1 MDPAMRKRRNGP
13 SRGGVFFAEGT
24 VTLVVLVFA
33 WLALDDITIDNTP
46 FVSSRSRAEV
56 QAELMSR
63 SDLVR
68 AGASEWALQR
78 NQLPAVASSYTK
90 EQARSEYKSAR
101 QYVNALT
108 GEDSGSAY
116 FAGTAARRV
125 NASATM
131 GGPAR

>member
-1 MDPAMRKRRNGP
+1 MKRNLASALAM
-13 SRGGVFFAEGT
+13 GT
-24 VTLVVLVFA
+24 VIAAAVAAAATMASSSAFA
-33 WLALDDITIDNTP
+33 DDITIDNTP

-63 SDLVR
+63 SDLAR